1 MLFQSSIR
9 TELGRS
15 FGASLLVLFTIVVT
29 IMLIRTLGL
38 ATSGGVNP
46 QEVML
51 VLGYT
56 VLGRAHIILTMAT
69 FVAVVSVIGRMHRD
83 SEMVIW
89 LSAGKSLSGLIRPI
103 FRFAWPILATM
114 LVLVML
120 VWPWANQQSD
130 ELRNRFTQRGDLERV
145 QPGQFQANAKGD
157 RVFFVDKHSDAQSTG
172 KNVLISA
179 RDARGESTISALNA
193 TVGMTDEGQTLTFLN
208 GQRLE
213 MLPNGQGTRV
223 STFEEYVA
231 QLEDVVMPDSPATD
245 MKSTDTWTLVHDTN
259 PSARGELAWRVGLLI
274 SAMNLILLALVAA
287 TTNPRAGRGANI
299 VFAIFAFLTYSNTLN
314 LGTNWIGASKISF
327 WDWTLGCHGLV
338 FGAVMLAL
346 LKQQS
351 GFSFLARFRR
361 WREKPSG
368 PVSGAAA

>member
-89 LSAGKSLSGLIRPI
+89 LGAGTSLSGLIRPI

-145 QPGQFQANAKGD
+145 QPGQFQANARGD
-157 RVFFVDKHSDAQSTG
+157 RVFFVDKNSDGQSTG
-172 KNVLISA
+172 KNVLISS
-179 RDARGESTISALNA
+179 RDARGESTISAKNA
-193 TVGMTDEGQTLTFLN
+193 TVGMMNGTQVLTFLN

-213 MLPNGQGTRV
+213 MQPGNQGTRV
-223 STFEEYVA
+223 SIFEEYVA
-231 QLEDVVMPDSPATD
+231 ELESVVLPDAPATD
-245 MKSTDTWTLVHDTN
+245 MKSVDSWTLVHDSST
-259 PSARGELAWRVGLLI
+259 SARGELAWRVGLLI

-314 LGTNWIGASKISF
+314 LGTNWIASGKISF
-327 WDWTLGCHGLV
+327 WGWTLGFHGLV
-338 FGAVMLAL
+338 FAAVMLVL
-346 LKQQS
+346 LKQQN
-351 GFSFLARFRR
+351 GFSFLASFRR
-361 WREKPSG
+361 LRERRHQAATR
-368 PVSGAAA
+368 GAA

>member
-38 ATSGGVNP
+38 ATTGGVNP
-46 QEVML
+46 KEVML

-56 VLGRAHIILTMAT
+56 VLGRVHIILTMAT

-89 LSAGKSLSGLIRPI
+89 LGAGTSLMGMIRPI

-114 LVLVML
+114 LVLVMV
-120 VWPWANQQSD
+120 VWPWANQQSE
-130 ELRNRFTQRGDLERV
+130 ELRTRFTQRGDLERV
-145 QPGQFQANAKGD
+145 QPGQFQANARGD
-157 RVFFVDKHSDAQSTG
+157 RVFFIDKHSDSPSAG

-179 RDARGESTISALNA
+179 RGSNGESTISAQSA
-193 TVGMTDEGQTLTFLN
+193 TVGTNAEGQTLTFLN

-213 MLPNGQGTRV
+213 LLPQGQGTRV
-223 STFEEYVA
+223 SAFEEYVA
-231 QLEDVVMPDSPATD
+231 QLDAVVLPPASVAD
-245 MKSTDTWTLVHDTN
+245 MKAKDTWSLLTD
-259 PSARGELAWRVGLLI
+259 PSSPARGELAWRLGLLI
-274 SAMNLILLALVAA
+274 SAVNLILLALVAA

-314 LGTNWIGASKISF
+314 LGTTWITAEKVSF
-327 WDWTLGCHGLV
+327 WGWTLGFHGLV

-346 LKQQS
+346 FKQQQ
-351 GFSFLARFRR
+351 GFSLRAWFRR
-361 WREKPSG
+361 LRDRALVPST
-368 PVSGAAA
+368 GAIT